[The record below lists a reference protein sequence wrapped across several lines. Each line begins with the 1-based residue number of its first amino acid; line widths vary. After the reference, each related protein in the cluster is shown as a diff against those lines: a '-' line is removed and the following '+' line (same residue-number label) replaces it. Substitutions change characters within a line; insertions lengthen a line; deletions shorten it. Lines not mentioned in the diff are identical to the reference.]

1 MEYLLARIKD
11 RRQGMR
17 CVLTGQNVFT
27 PPDSLSSAVPY
38 APDDSLEDGEWFF
51 LDHFSQRKYC
61 LDFLKVPFNG
71 TAYAAITEKEL
82 DLISFLCSVQN
93 DGLVF
98 FQKVPKVHLLRQ
110 KRIVFGDVVRY
121 EENSR
126 EIVIN
131 PFADAIYCVS
141 EDRLF
146 FKKLSS
152 ITAIF
157 PGIDEIFREATD
169 TETNSFL
176 TSDFVAMSEGFD
188 CSKVKKPN
196 RKRIA
201 LAKEAL
207 DSYDEDQKVAVLQ
220 SIRTYYPSII
230 NDDNTFKI
238 TNDEELTF
246 LLYGILQR
254 YYTTADGREKRIASA
269 VRKL

>member
-1 MEYLLARIKD
+1 MEYLLARIRD
-11 RRQGMR
+11 RRNGMR
-17 CVLTGQNVFT
+17 YVLANQAVYS
-27 PPDSLSSAVPY
+27 PPDSLTSAVPY

-51 LDHFSQRKYC
+51 LDNFSQRKFC

-71 TAYAAITEKEL
+71 TAYAAITENEL
-82 DLISFLCSVQN
+82 DLISFLCAVQD
-93 DGLVF
+93 DGF
-98 FQKVPKVHLLRQ
+98 IYFQKVAKVHLLRQ
-110 KRIVFGDVVRY
+110 NRIVFGDVVRY
-121 EENSR
+121 EKDSR

-131 PFADAIYCVS
+131 PFADAIYHIS

-146 FKKLSS
+146 FRKLSA

-157 PGIDEIFREATD
+157 HGIDEIFREATD
-169 TETNSFL
+169 NEANSFL
-176 TSDFVAMSEGFD
+176 SSDFIAVSEDFD

-207 DSYDEDQKVAVLQ
+207 EGYDEEQKAAVLQ

-230 NDDNTFKI
+230 NDDNSFKI
-238 TNDEELTF
+238 NNDEDLTF
-246 LLYGILQR
+246 LLYGVLQR